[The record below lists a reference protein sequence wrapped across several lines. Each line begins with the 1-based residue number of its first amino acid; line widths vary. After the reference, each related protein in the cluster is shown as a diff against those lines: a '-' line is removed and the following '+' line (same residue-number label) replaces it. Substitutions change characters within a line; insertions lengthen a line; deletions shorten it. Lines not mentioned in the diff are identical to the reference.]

1 LNIKYQYE
9 GTVYKSHITTRRTQ
23 RMQHKIK
30 KGKNTTKEN
39 I

>member
-1 LNIKYQYE
+1 MKEQYIKVILPPE
-9 GTVYKSHITTRRTQ
+9 EHNECNTKL
-23 RMQHKIK
+23 K